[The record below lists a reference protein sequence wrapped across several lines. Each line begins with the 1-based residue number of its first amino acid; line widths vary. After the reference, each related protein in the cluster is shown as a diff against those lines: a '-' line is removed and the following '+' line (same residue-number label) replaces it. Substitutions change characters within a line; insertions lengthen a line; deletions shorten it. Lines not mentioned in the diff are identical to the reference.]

1 MPSSDT
7 VSRQRAFGGMLGIA
21 LLLFALVYRF
31 YPELLYLHP
40 ATPVPDTGSTA
51 SSATAGAPL
60 GFDRRP
66 DRSDSGQIN
75 AGPPLSLAPEQ
86 VIAAERLAQLGG
98 ARSATETPQVK
109 ALLDRAERARRAGRV
124 TGTDSAAAYF
134 LDVLKLAPHD
144 ATAQAGLDALADRL
158 ASDAGSALDA
168 GDSDAAVA
176 NINALHQIP
185 DTSAAVARLQQ
196 RLALLQKVRPLLV
209 AAAERSK
216 LGDST
221 TPAGS
226 SALDLYRQVL
236 GIDPQNSVARR
247 GLERIQ
253 RGLLDRAL
261 SAVAQDDFATAGS
274 VLAQAAAILPG
285 TQQLQNVQGQIEGLR
300 QQRAQTLLTRANS
313 AIDAG
318 DPALA
323 QRLAQQAQS
332 ISADAPGLGDLAR
345 RLRDARLYASYKP
358 GQLFA
363 DNFLDTSGSA
373 PAMVVIPAG
382 SFEMGARDGS
392 SGFRSAEAPQHVV
405 RFATGFALSRSE
417 ITVGQFRQFV
427 RATGYVTDSERLGGA
442 NIYDDASGRM
452 HDDAQAGW
460 RDDYQGRP
468 AAPDLPVINV
478 SWNDAE
484 AYVHWLSQV
493 TGKIYRLPSEAEYEY
508 AMRGGT
514 STAYWWGNASPARV
528 VENLAGSRDH
538 SPTGRS
544 WANAFKGYGDG
555 YWGPA
560 PVMHFLPNPFGLY
573 DIDGNVSEWTADC
586 WHDNYVRAPRDGTA
600 WINPGCA
607 QHVVRGGSWASS
619 PEQDRSAY
627 RIDAP
632 ATTRSARVGF
642 RVVRQL

>member
-1 MPSSDT
+1 MSNGCCN
-7 VSRQRAFGGMLGIA
+7 VWRCC
-21 LLLFALVYRF
+21 
-31 YPELLYLHP
+31 
-40 ATPVPDTGSTA
+40 
-51 SSATAGAPL
+51 
-60 GFDRRP
+60 
-66 DRSDSGQIN
+66 
-75 AGPPLSLAPEQ
+75 
-86 VIAAERLAQLGG
+86 
-98 ARSATETPQVK
+98 
-109 ALLDRAERARRAGRV
+109 
-124 TGTDSAAAYF
+124 
-134 LDVLKLAPHD
+134 
-144 ATAQAGLDALADRL
+144 
-158 ASDAGSALDA
+158 
-168 GDSDAAVA
+168 
-176 NINALHQIP
+176 
-185 DTSAAVARLQQ
+185 
-196 RLALLQKVRPLLV
+196 KVRPLLV

-216 LGDST
+216 AGDST

-261 SAVAQDDFATAGS
+261 SAVAQDDFAAAAS

-285 TQQLQNVQGQIEGLR
+285 SQQLQNVQGQIEGLR

-373 PAMVVIPAG
+373 PAMVVIPTG
-382 SFEMGARDGS
+382 SFEMGAPDGS
-392 SGFRSAEAPQHVV
+392 SGFRSAEAPQHEV

-452 HDDAQAGW
+452 HNDAQASW

-468 AAPDLPVINV
+468 AAADLPVVNV

-514 STAYWWGNASPARV
+514 GTAYWWGNGSPAGV

-560 PVMHFLPNPFGLY
+560 PVMHFQPNRFGLY

-586 WHDNYVRAPRDGTA
+586 WHDNYVRAPRDGAA
-600 WINPGCA
+600 WINPGCT

>member
-7 VSRQRAFGGMLGIA
+7 VSRQRAFGGMLGIV
-21 LLLFALVYRF
+21 LLLFALIYRF

-40 ATPVPDTGSTA
+40 ATPVRVTGSEVPNA
-51 SSATAGAPL
+51 ATGAPL

-66 DRSDSGQIN
+66 DRSDSSQIN
-75 AGPPLSLAPEQ
+75 AGPPLSLAPER

-98 ARSATETPQVK
+98 AQSGTETPQIK
-109 ALLDRAERARRAGRV
+109 ALLDRAEKARRAGRV
-124 TGTDSAAAYF
+124 TGADSAAAYF
-134 LDVLKLAPHD
+134 LEVLKLAPRD

-158 ASDAGSALDA
+158 ASDAGGALDA
-168 GDSDAAVA
+168 GDSDAALA
-176 NINALHQIP
+176 SINALRQIP
-185 DTSAAVARLQQ
+185 DTAADVARLQQ

-216 LGDST
+216 HGDST
-221 TPAGS
+221 TPPGS

-236 GIDPQNSVARR
+236 AIDPQNSVARR

-253 RGLLDRAL
+253 RGLLDHAL
-261 SAVAQDDFATAGS
+261 SAVAQDDFAAAGS

-285 TQQLQNVQGQIEGLR
+285 SQQLQNVQGQIEGIR
-300 QQRAQTLLTRANS
+300 QQRAQTLLTRADS

-318 DPALA
+318 NPALA
-323 QRLAQQAQS
+323 QQLAQQAQA
-332 ISADAPGLGDLAR
+332 ISPDVPGLGAIAQ

-382 SFEMGARDGS
+382 SFEMGARDGGT
-392 SGFRSAEAPQHVV
+392 GFRSNEAPQHEVS
-405 RFATGFALSRSE
+405 FATGFALSRSE
-417 ITVGQFRQFV
+417 ITVGQFRRFV
-427 RATGYVTDSERLGGA
+427 RATGYVTDAERLGGA
-442 NIYDDASGRM
+442 NLYDDASGRM
-452 HDDAQAGW
+452 HDDAHASW
-460 RDDYQGRP
+460 RDDYEGQP
-468 AAPDLPVINV
+468 AAADLPVINV

-484 AYVHWLSQV
+484 AYVRWLSQV
-493 TGKIYRLPSEAEYEY
+493 TGKAYRLPSEAEYEY

-514 STAYWWGNASPARV
+514 TTVYWWGNGTPATV

-538 SPTGRS
+538 SPSGRS

-560 PVMHFLPNPFGLY
+560 PVMHFQPNAFGLY

-586 WHDNYVRAPRDGTA
+586 WHENYVRAPRDGSA
-600 WINPGCA
+600 WVNPGCA
-607 QHVVRGGSWASS
+607 QRVVRGGSWASS

-627 RIDAP
+627 RIDAS
-632 ATTRSARVGF
+632 ADTRSARVGF
-642 RVVRQL
+642 RVARKL

>member
-7 VSRQRAFGGMLGIA
+7 VSRQRALGGMLGIA

-31 YPELLYLHP
+31 YPELLYMHP
-40 ATPVPDTGSTA
+40 ATPTRV
-51 SSATAGAPL
+51 AGGESPNAAANVPL

-66 DRSDSGQIN
+66 DRSDSSQIN
-75 AGPPLSLAPEQ
+75 AGPPLSLAPER

-98 ARSATETPQVK
+98 AKSGTETPQVK
-109 ALLDRAERARRAGRV
+109 ALLVRADKAHRAGRV
-124 TGTDSAAAYF
+124 TGTDSAAAYY
-134 LDVLKLAPHD
+134 LEVLKLAPHD
-144 ATAQAGLDALADRL
+144 ATAQAGLDALAERL
-158 ASDAGSALDA
+158 ASDASGALDA
-168 GDSDAAVA
+168 GDSDAVLA
-176 NINALHQIP
+176 NINALRQIP
-185 DTSAAVARLQQ
+185 DTAVDVARLQQ
-196 RLALLQKVRPLLV
+196 RLALLQKVRPLLA

-216 LGDST
+216 RGNDT
-221 TPAGS
+221 TPAGA

-274 VLAQAAAILPG
+274 VMAQAAAILPG
-285 TQQLQNVQGQIEGLR
+285 SQQLQNVQGQIEGLR
-300 QQRAQTLLTRANS
+300 RQRAQTLLTRAGS
-313 AIDAG
+313 ALDAG
-318 DPALA
+318 NATLA
-323 QRLAQQAQS
+323 KQLSQQAQT
-332 ISADAPGLGDLAR
+332 ISPDVPGLAELAQ

-392 SGFRSAEAPQHVV
+392 TGFRSNEAPPHEVS
-405 RFATGFALSRSE
+405 FATGFALSRSE
-417 ITVGQFRQFV
+417 ISVAQFRQFV
-427 RATGYVTDSERLGGA
+427 RATGYVTDAEHQDGA
-442 NIYDDASGRM
+442 NVYDDASGRM
-452 HDDAQAGW
+452 HDDARASW
-460 RDDYQGRP
+460 RDDYEGQP
-468 AAPDLPVINV
+468 AAADLPVINV

-484 AYVHWLSQV
+484 AYAHWLSQV
-493 TGKIYRLPSEAEYEY
+493 TGKTYRLPSEAEYEY

-514 STAYWWGNASPARV
+514 TTAYWWGNGAPATV

-538 SPTGRS
+538 SALGRS

-560 PVMHFLPNPFGLY
+560 PVMHFQPNPFGLY

-586 WHDNYVRAPRDGTA
+586 WHENYVRAPRDGGA
-600 WINPGCA
+600 WVNPGCT
-607 QHVVRGGSWASS
+607 QRVVRGGSWASS

-632 ATTRSARVGF
+632 AVTRSARVGF
-642 RVVRQL
+642 RVARKL